1 LGRILHPRKKRVL
14 RTRILQAN
22 RICAPH
28 TAIVNGSAGL
38 VVTDGGRPAA
48 VVAFTITH
56 GRIVEL
62 DLADRKKLRLAAAD
76 QLQR

>member
-1 LGRILHPRKKRVL
+1 
-14 RTRILQAN
+14 
-22 RICAPH
+22 
-28 TAIVNGSAGL
+28 VNGSAGL

>member
-1 LGRILHPRKKRVL
+1 MTLPMVVSRDEWLVARKELLAKEKQL
-14 RTRILQAN
+14 
-22 RICAPH
+22 
-28 TAIVNGSAGL
+28 VNGSAGL